1 MNIVS
6 KSACAAAIAASL
18 LCTTAL
24 AQTAT
29 PAKKENSQQTRMTT
43 CNADAKTKNL
53 QGDARKQFMKTCL
66 SHNST
71 TKDGKPLTRSQQR
84 MTDCNKDA
92 TSQNLT
98 GEARKSFMSGCLKK
112 S

>member
-18 LCTTAL
+18 LCVTAMAQTTA
-24 AQTAT
+24 
-29 PAKKENSQQTRMTT
+29 PAKKENSQQSRMTT

-53 QGDARKQFMKTCL
+53 QGDQRKQFMKECL
-66 SHNST
+66 SNNST
-71 TKDGKPLTRSQQR
+71 TKDGKPLSSSQQR

-92 TSQNLT
+92 KAKALT
-98 GEARKSFMSGCLKK
+98 GEARKTFMSTCLKK
-112 S
+112 T